1 VAHTTG
7 VNESDRARVLVVD
20 DEPNIAELV
29 ATALRYEGFEVE
41 TRDTGRGAVD
51 AIRERS
57 PELVIL
63 DVMLP
68 DVDGFAV
75 QERLRSDGRR
85 VPVLFLTARDS
96 VEDRVRGL
104 TLGGDDYLTKPFSI
118 EELVARVRAI
128 LRRTRPE
135 DATPARLS
143 YFDLEIDEETRDV
156 RRGDRRID
164 LSPTEYV
171 LLRYLLVNA
180 RRVMSKAQILDHV
193 WQYDFGGD
201 GRIVETYI
209 SYLRKKVDADAV
221 PMIQTVRG
229 VGYVLRHPED

>member
-1 VAHTTG
+1 MSENDG
-7 VNESDRARVLVVD
+7 ARILVVD
-20 DEPNIAELV
+20 DEPNIANLV
-29 ATALRYEGFEVE
+29 ATALRYEGFEVDTE
-41 TRDTGRGAVD
+41 ATGRGAV
-51 AIRERS
+51 AAVRAGN
-57 PELVIL
+57 PQLVVL

-68 DVDGFAV
+68 DLDGFAV
-75 QERLRSDGRR
+75 QERLRHDGRR
-85 VPVLFLTARDS
+85 VPVLFLTARDT
-96 VEDRVRGL
+96 VQDRVRGL

-118 EELVARVRAI
+118 DELVARVRAI

-135 DATPARLS
+135 EASAERIS
-143 YFDLEIDEETRDV
+143 YFDLEIDEVTRDV
-156 RRGDRRID
+156 RRAGRRID

-221 PMIQTVRG
+221 PLIQTVRR

>member
-1 VAHTTG
+1 VSRREA
-7 VNESDRARVLVVD
+7 APILVVD
-20 DEPNIAELV
+20 DEPSIAELV
-29 ATALRYEGFEVE
+29 ATALRYEGFKVE
-41 TRDTGRGAVD
+41 TQDTGRGAVD
-51 AIRERS
+51 AIRERN
-57 PELVIL
+57 PQLVIL

-68 DVDGFAV
+68 DVDGFAI
-75 QERLRSDGRR
+75 QERLRHDGRR

-96 VEDRVRGL
+96 VEDRIRGL

-118 EELVARVRAI
+118 DELVARVRAI
-128 LRRTRPE
+128 LRRTVPE
-135 DATPARLS
+135 DASPARLR

-156 RRGDRRID
+156 LRCGRRIE

-180 RRVMSKAQILDHV
+180 RRIMSKAQILDHV
-193 WQYDFGGD
+193 WQYNFGGD

-209 SYLRKKVDADAV
+209 SYLRKKVDVDAV
-221 PMIQTVRG
+221 PLIHTVRG

>member
-1 VAHTTG
+1 MSERQAG
-7 VNESDRARVLVVD
+7 PILVVE
-20 DEPNIAELV
+20 DESNIAQLV
-29 ATALRYEGFEVE
+29 ATALRYEGFRVE
-41 TRDTGRGAVD
+41 TEDTGQGAVN
-51 AIRERS
+51 AIREQS
-57 PELVIL
+57 PQLVIL

-68 DVDGFAV
+68 DVDGFTV
-75 QERLRSDGRR
+75 QERLRGEGRR

-128 LRRTRPE
+128 LRRTQPE
-135 DATPARLS
+135 DAAPPRLS

-180 RRVMSKAQILDHV
+180 RKIMSKPQILDHV

-209 SYLRKKVDADAV
+209 SYLRRKVDADAV
-221 PMIQTVRG
+221 PLIHTVRG